1 MTCKDSWKE
10 MGLFSLEEAGD
21 RREEQSDA
29 PQRAVPVGSQL
40 CSSRNHM
47 AESWSNAGM
56 QEGTAHRKES
66 VLSLETLKSIFINGS
81 KPSLQESFLK

>member
-29 PQRAVPVGSQL
+29 PQRAVPVGFQL
-40 CSSRNHM
+40 CSRTNHM
-47 AESWSNAGM
+47 AGSWSDRGV
-56 QEGTAHRKES
+56 QEEGCGKG
-66 VLSLETLKSIFINGS
+66 LSTERDPCSRWR
-81 KPSLQESFLK
+81 P